1 MKAIVDQEACI
12 GCGMCI
18 DICPEVFA
26 YDDNS
31 KSETIVD
38 EVPEASQDKSTEA
51 KEICPV
57 DAIKIED

>member
-26 YDDNS
+26 YNS
-31 KSETIVD
+31 EEKSEAVVD
-38 EVPEASQDKSTEA
+38 EVPDAEHEKAAEA
-51 KEICPV
+51 KDICPV
-57 DAIKIED
+57 DAIEIDA